1 MMEFDMF
8 RKSVLTLS
16 LLVPLSAISAAAHA
30 GQTITD
36 KSYWPN
42 EAHPSVQARTFAQT
56 DPNSAFAY
64 DSLAYGP
71 SRERGTGQSVPIR
84 SYHGGPKFQ

>member
-1 MMEFDMF
+1 MF
-8 RKSVLTLS
+8 KKSMLTIS
-16 LLVPLSAISAAAHA
+16 LLLPLTAIFAAAHA

-42 EAHPSVQARTFAQT
+42 EAHRSIQSRTSAGQP
-56 DPNSAFAY
+56 DLNSAFAY

-71 SRERGTGQSVPIR
+71 SRELSIGRSAPIR
-84 SYHGGPKFQ
+84 GYHGGPKFQ